1 MPVPRDLP
9 DDPEY
14 LPFKLDPARGL
25 VLYVRVPARQ
35 RAEAAFLDER
45 LLDADS
51 EGAWLPMA
59 MLASSMPP
67 PTGRV
72 DFIFHVGH
80 CGSTLLSRLLQ
91 AWPEVQALREPLPLR
106 TLAELRRAGP
116 EDTGWRALGDA
127 LLGAWTRTL
136 PPQERTLIK
145 ATSSSND
152 LAGPLLQRSPRA
164 KALLLDQPLRP
175 WLATVFKS
183 EASIRD
189 VMAGHASRVQWLRSV
204 PEAATMPAPESP
216 FEACA
221 MAWLVEQL
229 RFAGLQ
235 RAWPG
240 RVRRVDFEALLAT
253 PRPELATIATFMEL
267 APEGVEAA
275 LRLPAWQRYSKAEQQ
290 GYGSADREHDLRL
303 ARQRFAR
310 ELEAAGGWA
319 RTATRRWP
327 EPLAA
332 ALRERMD

>member
-1 MPVPRDLP
+1 MASPRDIL

-14 LPFKLDPARGL
+14 LPFKLDPAKGL

-35 RAEAAFLDER
+35 RAESPFLDER

-59 MLASSMPP
+59 TLAAPTRPP
-67 PTGRV
+67 AGRV
-72 DFIFHVGH
+72 DFIFHIGH

-91 AWPEVQALREPLPLR
+91 AWPEVQSLREPLPLR

-116 EDTGWRALGDA
+116 GHERWQALLAG

-136 PPQERTLIK
+136 PPQRRTLIK
-145 ATSSSND
+145 ATSSCND
-152 LAGPLLQRSPRA
+152 LAEPLLEWSPGAR
-164 KALLLDQPLRP
+164 ALLLDQPLQP

-183 EASIRD
+183 EGSIRD
-189 VMAGHASRVQWLRSV
+189 VIAGHAGRVQWLRAV
-204 PEAATMPAPESP
+204 PGAHTLPVPASP

-235 RAWPG
+235 EAWPG
-240 RVRRVDFEALLAT
+240 RVRRIDFEDLLAA
-253 PRPELATIATFMEL
+253 PRRVLAAATAFLELG
-267 APEGVEAA
+267 PEGVDAC

-290 GYGSADREHDLRL
+290 DYGPADREHDLRL
-303 ARQRFAR
+303 ARARFAPA
-310 ELEAAGGWA
+310 LAAAAEWA
-319 RTATRRWP
+319 RAATLRWP

-332 ALRERMD
+332 CLRQRMQ